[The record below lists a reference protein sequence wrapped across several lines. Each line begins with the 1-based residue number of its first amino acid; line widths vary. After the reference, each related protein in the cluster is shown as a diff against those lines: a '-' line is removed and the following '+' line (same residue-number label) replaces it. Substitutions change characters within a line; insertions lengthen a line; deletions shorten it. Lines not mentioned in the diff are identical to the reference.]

1 MATKIRHVK
10 AIIQLRRGTEE
21 EWERKDPVL
30 HLGEPALST
39 DVYSLKIGDGIHKWS
54 ELDYLGISEIE
65 IQRILEDYATK
76 EYVEEYSGKI
86 DSISVGGTA
95 MEIDEN
101 KNVDIDNLIFDC
113 GTSTT
118 NI

>member
-10 AIIQLRRGTEE
+10 AIIQLRRGLEE
-21 EWERKDPVL
+21 GWERKNPIL

-39 DVYSLKIGDGIHKWS
+39 DVYKLKIGDGVHTWS
-54 ELDYLGISEIE
+54 ELDYLGISEEE
-65 IQRILEDYATK
+65 ITELLADYATK
-76 EYVEEYSGKI
+76 EYVDTHGGKI
-86 DSISVGGTA
+86 GSISVGGT
-95 MEIDEN
+95 ELDIDQN
-101 KNVDIDNLIFDC
+101 KNVDINNLIIDC

>member
-21 EWERKDPVL
+21 EWARKDPVL

-39 DVYSLKIGDGIHKWS
+39 DVYSLKIGDGSHKWS
-54 ELDYLGISEIE
+54 ELDYLGISKAEIE
-65 IQRILEDYATK
+65 RILEDYATK
-76 EYVEEYSGKI
+76 EYVEEHGGKI
-86 DSISVGGTA
+86 NSISVGGA
-95 MEIDEN
+95 PLEIDEY
-101 KNVDIDNLIFDC
+101 KNVDINNLIFNC

-118 NI
+118 NV

>member
-21 EWERKDPVL
+21 EWGRKDPVL

-39 DVYSLKIGDGIHKWS
+39 DVYSLKIGDGIHRWS

-76 EYVEEYSGKI
+76 EYVEEYGGKI

-101 KNVDIDNLIFDC
+101 KNVNIDNLIFDC